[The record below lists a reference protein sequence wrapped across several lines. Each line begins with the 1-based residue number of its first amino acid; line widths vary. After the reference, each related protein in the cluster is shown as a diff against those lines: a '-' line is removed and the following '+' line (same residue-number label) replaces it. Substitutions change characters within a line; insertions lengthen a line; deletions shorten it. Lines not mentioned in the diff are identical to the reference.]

1 MSRKFLTI
9 LFGKSRYYVMK
20 KNRYSYHELL
30 EIFTEDK
37 IKERFFFVKN
47 KANAF
52 LEAAGYSDSVQCND
66 RILMHVI
73 VDYFS
78 DIVRLKNFHDIEHT
92 NKDKIT
98 AYLLHWILRR
108 KPLQFIDLDIENEK
122 DIFVNERFALSIL
135 INECI
140 FADFEEDIPVLSEDD
155 MKKFDTYIELVQ
167 YYFQYRECNAQV
179 IELVIASFRIG
190 RLTVQKDI
198 RKK

>member
-1 MSRKFLTI
+1 MV
-9 LFGKSRYYVMK
+9 YME

-37 IKERFFFVKN
+37 IKERFFFLKN

-52 LEAAGYSDSVQCND
+52 LETAGYAGSVQCSD
-66 RILMHVI
+66 RILMHVV

-78 DIVRLKNFHDIEHT
+78 DIARLKNFHNIEHT

-108 KPLQFIDLDIENEK
+108 KPLQFIDFDIESEK

-140 FADFEEDIPVLSEDD
+140 FDEFKENEVPVLAEED

-179 IELVIASFRIG
+179 IELLIASFRMG
-190 RLTVQKDI
+190 RLIVEKNI